1 MKFPKK
7 LNKLKLAFI
16 TGATK
21 GIGRSTA
28 ITFANAGW
36 DLILLARNLESMEK
50 LRSELLTTKS
60 KINLVKCDLSNPP
73 EIENCVK
80 DAIEK
85 YGCPSV
91 LINNAGCAFN
101 GSLIEMDLGQWE
113 QTMQINLTSVFQI
126 CSSIVPQMRKN
137 GGLVINVSSHASYN
151 AFPKWGA
158 YCISKSALA
167 MFTKCLREEERSN
180 SIRACTITLGSVNTP
195 LWVPLFQLMLMR
207 ELEITFTE
215 KHMTHKKDMHMR
227 TSASVMNIGKNIFQ
241 ALQCL
246 QVMSNLIVRRFL
258 FHAIVI
264 ARYLTI
270 IIIRLNHILL
280 I

>member
-1 MKFPKK
+1 MNYHKK

-36 DLILLARNLESMEK
+36 DLILLSRDLNKLEILKE
-50 LRSELLTTKS
+50 ELSSTQS
-60 KINLVKCDLSNPP
+60 IINIINCDLSNAI
-73 EIENCVK
+73 EIESSVK
-80 DAIEK
+80 ESLKK

-101 GSLIEMDLGQWE
+101 VDLVEMPLKKWQE
-113 QTMQINLTSVFQI
+113 IIQINLTSVFQI
-126 CSSIVPQMRKN
+126 CSLIVPQMRKN
-137 GGLVINVSSHASYN
+137 GGLIINVSSHASYT

-158 YCISKSALA
+158 YCVSKSALS

-195 LWVPLFQLMLMR
+195 LWDSETINADFDRSSMLSSTNVSNSILYIAEQPESQLIEDLTLMPAGGA
-207 ELEITFTE
+207 F
-215 KHMTHKKDMHMR
+215 
-227 TSASVMNIGKNIFQ
+227 
-241 ALQCL
+241 
-246 QVMSNLIVRRFL
+246 
-258 FHAIVI
+258 
-264 ARYLTI
+264 
-270 IIIRLNHILL
+270 
-280 I
+280 

>member
-1 MKFPKK
+1 MKSPKK

-36 DLILLARNLESMEK
+36 DLILLSRNMDLMEK
-50 LRSELLTTKS
+50 LKSELLTTKS
-60 KINLVKCDLSNPP
+60 KINLVKCDLSNEK
-73 EIENCVK
+73 EIEKSVK
-80 DAIEK
+80 ESIKK

-101 GSLIEMDLGQWE
+101 GNLVEMPLKKWQE
-113 QTMQINLTSVFQI
+113 IIQINLTSVFQI
-126 CSSIVPQMRKN
+126 CSLIVPRMRKN

-151 AFPKWGA
+151 AFPQWGA
-158 YCISKSALA
+158 YCVSKSALV

-195 LWVPLFQLMLMR
+195 LWDSESIKSDFDRSSMLSSIKVSDTILYIAEQPESQIIEDLALMP
-207 ELEITFTE
+207 
-215 KHMTHKKDMHMR
+215 
-227 TSASVMNIGKNIFQ
+227 
-241 ALQCL
+241 
-246 QVMSNLIVRRFL
+246 
-258 FHAIVI
+258 
-264 ARYLTI
+264 ARGAF
-270 IIIRLNHILL
+270 
-280 I
+280 

>member
-28 ITFANAGW
+28 ISFANAGW
-36 DLILLARNLESMEK
+36 DLILLSRNMESMEK
-50 LRSELLTTKS
+50 LKSELLNTKS
-60 KINLVKCDLSNPP
+60 KVSLVKCDLSNPP
-73 EIENCVK
+73 EIEHCVMES
-80 DAIEK
+80 IEK
-85 YGCPSV
+85 YGCTSV

-101 GSLIEMDLGQWE
+101 GPLVEMDLKQWE
-113 QTMQINLTSVFQI
+113 QTIQINLTSVFQI

-151 AFPKWGA
+151 AFPQWGA
-158 YCISKSALA
+158 YCISKSALT

-195 LWVPLFQLMLMR
+195 LWDSESINSDF
-207 ELEITFTE
+207 
-215 KHMTHKKDMHMR
+215 DR
-227 TSASVMNIGKNIFQ
+227 TSMLSSSEVADTILYMAQKPESQ
-241 ALQCL
+241 
-246 QVMSNLIVRRFL
+246 LIEDL
-258 FHAIVI
+258 
-264 ARYLTI
+264 
-270 IIIRLNHILL
+270 ILMPSGGAF
-280 I
+280 